1 MNIVILAGGHGTRLW
16 PVSRK
21 NQPKQAE
28 CFFDNQTLLQLTYKR
43 VLKGFKKEDIYI
55 SCGQDQFNLLNKQ
68 VKVNKSNFI
77 LEPEAKGTAMA
88 IGLACVKLY
97 RKDKDAVL
105 AMANSD
111 HYIKN
116 EKEYLR
122 ILKLAN
128 KVVQENPDHLTLIGI
143 KPAYPETGYGYIE
156 SGKLFEKSGKDVI
169 YKMKQF
175 KEKPDLKTAEK
186 YLKSDKFL
194 WNPAWFVFKA
204 ETMLKLFQKHLPK
217 HYQALK
223 NIEQKIGT
231 RDEVKVLATEFKKV
245 PPISIDYGIMEK
257 ASKMLVIPSKVEWKD
272 IGSWDAV
279 GDAFEDKLKKTSDN
293 TLVLNSKNNLIINKN
308 KEKLISI
315 LGVDDLIVV
324 DTKDALMICPKSKSQ
339 EVKKITE
346 ELKKNKKLNKYL

>member
-1 MNIVILAGGHGTRLW
+1 MNIVILAGGYGTRLW

-55 SCGQDQFNLLNKQ
+55 SCGKSQFNLLNKQ
-68 VKVNKSNFI
+68 VRTNKSNFI

-88 IGLACVKLY
+88 IGLACVKLLK
-97 RKDKDAVL
+97 KDKDAIL
-105 AMANSD
+105 AVAYSD
-111 HYIKN
+111 HFVKN

-128 KVVQENPDHLTLIGI
+128 KTVQDNPDYLTLIGI
-143 KPAYPETGYGYIE
+143 KPDYPETGYGYIE
-156 SGKLFEKSGKDVI
+156 SGQLFEKSGKDMV

-175 KEKPDLKTAEK
+175 KEKPDLQTAKK
-186 YLKSDKFL
+186 YLKNDKFL
-194 WNPAWFVFKA
+194 WNPGWFVFKA
-204 ETMLKLFQKHLPK
+204 ETMLNLFQKHLSK

-223 NIEQKIGT
+223 KIEQKISTKDET
-231 RDEVKVLATEFKKV
+231 RVLVSEFKKV
-245 PPISIDYGIMEK
+245 SPISIDYGIMEK
-257 ASKMLVIPSKVEWKD
+257 ATKMLVIPSKVQWQD
-272 IGSWDAV
+272 IGSWSAV
-279 GDAFEDKLKKTSDN
+279 GDAFTNEIKKDSDN
-293 TLVLNSKNNLIINKN
+293 SIFIDSKNSLIVNKD

-324 DTKDALMICPKSKSQ
+324 NTKDALMICPKSKSQ
-339 EVKKITE
+339 EVKKIIK
-346 ELKKNKKLNKYL
+346 ELEKNKKLNKYL